1 MSRNINRYSEILT
14 PPRTDRNIDKNN
26 LPEIQS
32 SRIIRTSNK

>member
-26 LPEIQS
+26 LPEI
-32 SRIIRTSNK
+32 